1 MNSFDL
7 LDKYVRVIRH
17 VPSKDFYEK
26 GYLSIE
32 FLHPAF
38 YYRGNSHVVISN
50 YKFASLTTWE
60 LKTMLSPF
68 HYYAGVSEDELY
80 KWFLS
85 KLEIAE
91 KTWEPELVE
100 L

>member
-17 VPSKDFYEK
+17 VPSNDFYEK

-60 LKTMLSPF
+60 LKSILSPF
-68 HYYAGVSEDELY
+68 HYFGGVSEGELY
-80 KWFLS
+80 NWFLS

-91 KTWEPELVE
+91 KTWEPQLAEL
-100 L
+100 